1 MALTKY
7 PEGSL
12 RELCVIAFPLMIS
25 SLSVMAMVFT
35 DRLLLASYSP
45 AAMNAAVNATTFG
58 WAFLFG
64 WMVMCGISEVFV
76 AQFNG
81 AKEYHKLG
89 RPVWQMIWL
98 SLSSIAFFAP
108 LAIWGGEWVYPGE
121 EYVLERTYFEW
132 MMLFGPSYALFSALC
147 GFFIGKGKIAL
158 ITGIAIAANVINA
171 SLDYVLIFG
180 IEGFLDP
187 MGVKGAAIA
196 TSGSSV
202 FETLVLFAIFLRKE
216 NQEKYGTGLFKF
228 SSSLFWQCFRVGFPG
243 AIFVMIE
250 VLGWAAYYA
259 MMDYVSER
267 HITIVGIAQSIV
279 LLLLFLAEGVNKAA
293 SAVAGN
299 LIGAKKPYLI
309 KKMVKA
315 GFLLHLIF
323 FAFLCLGCAF
333 YSDWVTGLFLTKAD
347 PAAIASMQETLRI
360 CVFLTIGYLLFEGMR
375 MVISGVLTAAGDT
388 MFLLIAGS
396 LSVWFLLV
404 IPNYY
409 FIVYLGLPV
418 EVGSFTCVL
427 YALAAFGIYLVR
439 FVKGQ
444 WKELSITTSDSSSDS
459 DDEETSLPDLVPL
472 IE

>member
-1 MALTKY
+1 MALTRY

-12 RELCVIAFPLMIS
+12 RELCVIAFPLMLS
-25 SLSVMAMVFT
+25 SLSVMAMIFT

-45 AAMNAAVNATTFG
+45 AAMNAAVNASTFG

-81 AKEYHKLG
+81 AKEYRKLG
-89 RPVWQMIWL
+89 KPVWQMVWL
-98 SLSSIAFFAP
+98 SLLSILFFAP
-108 LAIWGGEWVYPGE
+108 LALWGGEWVYGASE

-147 GFFIGKGKIAL
+147 GFFIGQGKIGL
-158 ITGIAIAANVINA
+158 ITAIAVAANVVNA

-180 IEGFLDP
+180 IEGFLEP

-196 TSGSSV
+196 TSASSI
-202 FETLVLFAIFLRKE
+202 FEALVLLIMFLRKDNRE
-216 NQEKYGTGLFKF
+216 QYGTGEYQL
-228 SSSLFWQCFRVGFPG
+228 SSTLFWQCFRVGFPG
-243 AIFVMIE
+243 AIFVTIE
-250 VLGWAAYYA
+250 ILGWAAYYA

-279 LLLLFLAEGVNKAA
+279 LLLFFLAEGVNKAA

-299 LIGAKKPYLI
+299 LIGAKKSFLI
-309 KKMVKA
+309 KKMVYA
-315 GFLLHLIF
+315 GFRIHLAF
-323 FAFLCLGCAF
+323 FAILCLGCVF

-347 PAAIASMQETLRI
+347 PETIISMQETLRI
-360 CVFLTIGYLLFEGMR
+360 CVFLTIVYLLFEGMR

-388 MFLLIAGS
+388 LFLLVAGS

-404 IPNYY
+404 LPNYY
-409 FIVYLGLPV
+409 FIVYQKMPV
-418 EVGSFTCVL
+418 EIGSLTTAL
-427 YALAAFGIYLVR
+427 YALAALGIYLVR
-439 FVKGQ
+439 FGQGQ
-444 WKELSITTSDSSSDS
+444 WKTLNIIGSEPK
-459 DDEETSLPDLVPL
+459 EENL
-472 IE
+472 IQV

>member
-12 RELCVIAFPLMIS
+12 RELCVIAFPLMIC

-35 DRLLLASYSP
+35 DRLLLALYSP

-81 AKEYHKLG
+81 AKEYRKLG
-89 RPVWQMIWL
+89 SAVWQMVWL
-98 SLSSIAFFAP
+98 SLLSILFFFP
-108 LAIWGGEWVYPGE
+108 LAFWGGSWVYGQGDD
-121 EYVLERTYFEW
+121 YRLERTYFEW
-132 MMLFGPSYALFSALC
+132 MMLFGPSYAMFSALC
-147 GFFIGKGKIAL
+147 GFFIGKGKIVL
-158 ITGIAIAANVINA
+158 ITAIAIAANVVNA

-180 IEGFLDP
+180 IEGFLEP

-196 TSGSSV
+196 TSASSV
-202 FETLVLFAIFLRKE
+202 FETLVLFVIFLRKE
-216 NQEKYGTGLFKF
+216 NQERYGTGLFKF
-228 SSSLFWQCFRVGFPG
+228 SSPLFWQCFRVGFPG
-243 AIFVMIE
+243 AVFVTIE

-279 LLLLFLAEGVNKAA
+279 LLLFFLAEGVNKAA

-299 LIGAKKPYLI
+299 LIGAKKAFLI
-309 KKMVKA
+309 KKMVRA
-315 GFLLHLIF
+315 GFLIHFIF
-323 FAFLCLGCAF
+323 FALLCMGCVF

-347 PAAIASMQETLRI
+347 PEAVASMQETLRV
-360 CVFLTIGYLLFEGMR
+360 CVFLTVVYLLFEGMR

-388 MFLLIAGS
+388 LFLLVAGS
-396 LSVWFLLV
+396 ISIWCLLV

-409 FIVYLGLPV
+409 LIVYLGMPV
-418 EVGSFTCVL
+418 EVGALTCVF
-427 YALAAFGIYLVR
+427 YALLALGIYLVR
-439 FVKGQ
+439 FGQ
-444 WKELSITTSDSSSDS
+444 GKWKELSITDSHSSAEENSD
-459 DDEETSLPDLVPL
+459 LIDLSPAK
-472 IE
+472 

>member
-12 RELCVIAFPLMIS
+12 RELCLIAFPLMLA
-25 SLSVMAMVFT
+25 SLSVMAMIFT

-81 AKEYHKLG
+81 AKEYQKLG
-89 RPVWQMIWL
+89 KPVWQMIWL
-98 SLSSIAFFAP
+98 SLLSILFFVP
-108 LAIWGGEWVYPGE
+108 LAFWGGEWVYGAGD
-121 EYVLERTYFEW
+121 EYALERTYFEW

-147 GFFIGKGKIAL
+147 GFFIGQGKIGM
-158 ITGIAIAANVINA
+158 ITAIAVAANIVNA

-180 IEGFLDP
+180 IEGFMEP

-202 FETLVLFAIFLRKE
+202 FEALVVFALFLRRD
-216 NQEKYGTGLFKF
+216 NREKYGTGEYQP
-228 SSSLFWQCFRVGFPG
+228 SSTLFWQCFRIGAPG
-243 AIFVMIE
+243 AVFVTIE
-250 VLGWAAYYA
+250 ILGWAAYYA
-259 MMDYVSER
+259 MMDYVSVR

-279 LLLLFLAEGVNKAA
+279 LLLFFLAEGVNKAA

-299 LIGAKKPYLI
+299 LIGAKKTFLI
-309 KKMVKA
+309 KKMVYA
-315 GFLLHLIF
+315 GFRIHLAF
-323 FAFLCLGCAF
+323 FALLCLVCVF
-333 YSDWVTGLFLTKAD
+333 YADWVTGLFLTKAD
-347 PAAIASMQETLRI
+347 PAMVASMQESLRV
-360 CVFLTIGYLLFEGMR
+360 CVFLTIVYLLFEGMR

-388 MFLLIAGS
+388 VFLLVAGS
-396 LSVWFLLV
+396 LSIWFLLV

-409 FIVYLGLPV
+409 LIVYLEMPV
-418 EVGSFTCVL
+418 EVGSLTTAL
-427 YALAAFGIYLVR
+427 YALAALGIYLIR
-439 FVKGQ
+439 FGQ
-444 WKELSITTSDSSSDS
+444 GKWKTLSITGS
-459 DDEETSLPDLVPL
+459 EPQEGVPAIAL
-472 IE
+472 ATD